1 MGPEDTKHRKPK
13 HASDHRDGEII
24 QTDLTTRNAKSTK
37 TREVLLFLPASL
49 RSLRVNQV
57 FDAIFL

>member
-1 MGPEDTKHRKPK
+1 MGPEDTKHRKLK
-13 HASDHRDGEII
+13 HASDHRDDEII
-24 QTDLTTRNAKSTK
+24 QTESTTMNAKITK
-37 TREVLLFLPASL
+37 TRETLLFLPASL